1 MFTLSKRAETTMFP
15 TTTTRRALLRPPLTV
30 AICRSGLVPLVQV
43 ALFYLCFVL
52 LLVLGLL
59 NAR

>member
-1 MFTLSKRAETTMFP
+1 MFP

-30 AICRSGLVPLVQV
+30 ANRRSGLVPFVQV
-43 ALFYLCFVL
+43 ALVYLCFVL

>member
-1 MFTLSKRAETTMFP
+1 MFP
-15 TTTTRRALLRPPLTV
+15 TTTTRRALLRPLLTV
-30 AICRSGLVPLVQV
+30 AIRRSGLVPLVQV